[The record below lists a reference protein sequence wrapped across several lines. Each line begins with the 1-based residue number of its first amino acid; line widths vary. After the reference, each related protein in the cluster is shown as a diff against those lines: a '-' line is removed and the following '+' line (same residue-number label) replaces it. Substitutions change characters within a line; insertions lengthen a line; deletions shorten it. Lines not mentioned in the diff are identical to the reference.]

1 MFRRLSG
8 RRSAFTLIEL
18 LVVIAIIAL
27 LMALLLPAIQK
38 VREAA
43 NKMICASNLRQ
54 IAIACHDY
62 HTDYAKLP
70 PGGLTAHAVP
80 PVTIDSWAQNVTDGP
95 VVGTLCL
102 LLPYIEGDNI
112 KKMLTF
118 NEGDV
123 GVNGATENWWQI
135 TPSTAAA
142 QNQAAAQ
149 AKFKVFEC
157 PSDDLRQ
164 KDPTVGVI
172 IATTWF
178 FQGDPA
184 SWWAAEPYAGYY
196 PAYNGAG
203 GSAGFW
209 SNLGRTNY
217 VTCCGASGR
226 GNTAAAYAAIS
237 ATDCF
242 NRYVGCFSNR
252 SKLSLG
258 QLTVQDGTTNTILLG
273 ETLGGNRIPVCDW
286 VIPWIVVANM
296 GTGAGLGRG
305 NVPNEDNQA
314 NGWDGTNR
322 NPRGGA
328 FYRFSAMHVAGVQ
341 FAFGDGSVRTV
352 KYGQTLP
359 PASNI
364 GVHGGV
370 GGTISQPLTSDHM
383 LLLQLSGKNDG
394 YFNDVSPILE

>member
-70 PGGLTAHAVP
+70 PGGLAAHAIP
-80 PVTIDSWAQNVTDGP
+80 PVTIDSIWPAATDGP
-95 VVGTLCL
+95 VVGTLAL
-102 LLPYIEGDNI
+102 LLPYIEGDNVR
-112 KKMLTF
+112 KMMTF
-118 NEGDV
+118 NSGDV
-123 GVNGATENWWQI
+123 GVNGSAENWWQI
-135 TPSTAAA
+135 TPSSAAL

-149 AKFKVFEC
+149 AKFKIFEC
-157 PSDDLRQ
+157 PSDELRQ
-164 KDPTVGVI
+164 KDPTQGVI

-178 FQGDPA
+178 FDGTSAPN
-184 SWWAAEPYAGYY
+184 WWAAEPWAGFY
-196 PAYNGAG
+196 PAFNGGG

-217 VTCCGASGR
+217 VVCCGASGR
-226 GNTAAAYAAIS
+226 GTGASMSLDI
-237 ATDCF
+237 F
-242 NRYVGCFSNR
+242 NRYIGCFSNR
-252 SKLSLG
+252 SRLSLG
-258 QLTVQDGTTNTILLG
+258 NLTVQDGTTNTILLG

-314 NGWDGTNR
+314 NGWDGNNR

-359 PASNI
+359 PAANI
-364 GVHGGV
+364 GVHGTN
-370 GGTISQPLTSDHM
+370 GGTITQPLTSDHM

>member
-1 MFRRLSG
+1 MFRSLSRRRLG
-8 RRSAFTLIEL
+8 FTLIEL

-54 IAIACHDY
+54 ISIAMHDY

-70 PGGLTAHAVP
+70 PGGMTAHAIP
-80 PVTIDSWAQNVTDGP
+80 PTTIDTWANNVTDGP
-95 VVGTLCL
+95 VIGTLVL

-112 KKMLTF
+112 KKMMTF
-118 NEGDV
+118 NESDI
-123 GVNGATENWWQI
+123 GVNGGAENWWAV
-135 TPSTAAA
+135 TPTAVAL

-149 AKFKVFEC
+149 AKFKIFEC

-164 KDPTVGVI
+164 RDPASGVI

-178 FQGDPA
+178 FDGA
-184 SWWAAEPYAGYY
+184 SEPNWWAAEPYAGYY
-196 PAYNGAG
+196 PTGAT
-203 GSAGFW
+203 GFW
-209 SNLGRTNY
+209 VALGRTNY
-217 VTCCGASGR
+217 VVCGGGSGR
-226 GNTAAAYAAIS
+226 GTGAATA
-237 ATDCF
+237 DCN

-258 QLTVQDGTTNTILLG
+258 QLTVQDGTTNTIVAG
-273 ETLGGNRIPVCDW
+273 ETLGGNRIPTCDY
-286 VIPWIVVANM
+286 VIPWIAPANM
-296 GTGAGLGRG
+296 SVGAGLGRG
-305 NVPNEDNQA
+305 NVPNEDNVA
-314 NGWDGTNR
+314 NGWDGNNR

-359 PASNI
+359 PAVDY
-364 GVHGGV
+364 GTHGGT
-370 GGTISQPLTSDHM
+370 GGTITYPLTSDYM
-383 LLLQLSGKNDG
+383 LLMQLAGKNDS
-394 YFNDVSPILE
+394 YFNDTSSLLE

>member
-1 MFRRLSG
+1 MFRSLSR
-8 RRSAFTLIEL
+8 RRSGFTLIEL

-43 NKMICASNLRQ
+43 NKMICASNMRQ

-70 PGGLTAHAVP
+70 PGGLCAHGIP
-80 PVTIDSWAQNVTDGP
+80 PVTIDTWAQNVTDGP
-95 VVGTLCL
+95 VVGTLAL
-102 LLPYIEGDNI
+102 LLPYIEGDNV
-112 KKMLTF
+112 KKMMTF
-118 NEGDV
+118 NEGDQ
-123 GVNGATENWWQI
+123 GVNGGAENWWLQ
-135 TPSTAAA
+135 TPTTVAL

-149 AKFKVFEC
+149 AKFKMFEC

-164 KDPTVGVI
+164 RDPVWGVI

-178 FQGDPA
+178 FDGTSTPN
-184 SWWAAEPYAGYY
+184 WWAADPWSGYY
-196 PAYNGAG
+196 PTAPT
-203 GSAGFW
+203 GFW
-209 SNLGRTNY
+209 VNLGRTNY
-217 VTCCGASGR
+217 VMCGGGAGRGTGTGAS
-226 GNTAAAYAAIS
+226 N
-237 ATDCF
+237 DCL

-273 ETLGGNRIPVCDW
+273 ETLGGNRIPICDY
-286 VIPWIVVANM
+286 VIPWIAPANM
-296 GTGAGLGRG
+296 SVGAGLGRG
-305 NVPNEDNQA
+305 NVPNEDNA
-314 NGWDGTNR
+314 TNGWDGNNR

-341 FAFGDGSVRTV
+341 FAMGDGSIRTL
-352 KYGQTLP
+352 KYAQTLA

-364 GVHGGV
+364 GVHGAN
-370 GGTISQPLTSDHM
+370 GGTITLPLNSDYM
-383 LLLQLSGKNDG
+383 ILMQLAGKNDG
-394 YFNDVSPILE
+394 YFNDATSLQD